1 VPSPSFAQN
10 AQFCALWQMLSNCGR
25 SSRSAALCTEPG
37 KRGLRSVAQGVPLP
51 ESLPNT
57 GGWLTCQRG
66 VRHRERPV
74 EGGGGRLPGT
84 PLRRRSA
91 APGYLACP
99 SRCHDD
105 GHARSAVRAP
115 LQRKPYP
122 HILNVVITSLTSGQ
136 RPADLALRPVPLWLR
151 VARHE
156 RAAPVSNTAQT
167 VLSCSAAASVMPG
180 PGRSRGTPTL
190 VIHSGAGQ
198 ITICW

>member
-1 VPSPSFAQN
+1 MQRISRP
-10 AQFCALWQMLSNCGR
+10 
-25 SSRSAALCTEPG
+25 SRSAALCTEPG
-37 KRGLRSVAQGVPLP
+37 KRGLRSVAQGGSPP

-66 VRHRERPV
+66 VHHRERPV

-115 LQRKPYP
+115 LQRKLPPVP
-122 HILNVVITSLTSGQ
+122 HILNVGITSLTSGQ
-136 RPADLALRPVPLWLR
+136 RPADLALRPVPLWSR

-156 RAAPVSNTAQT
+156 RAVPVSNTAQT
-167 VLSCSAAASVMPG
+167 VLSCSAAASVIAG

-190 VIHSGAGQ
+190 AIHSGAGQ